1 MPGAGKRRIPAARDR
16 RQFKPNSKLRRR
28 GSRVERSAAALLC
41 RSVFFTFHSV
51 RLQQQSPRGLVNLEA
66 VLAMPRLEVTIGPD
80 RFHTEVAWVNCTSRP
95 TEIDTPNFTGR
106 VLVLVRDFAGVTPDD
121 SPPKRNA
128 AYFEGRTRRFG
139 ILIEGKW
146 KHQPGVQPY
155 TGDEI
160 QFGSDF
166 DYLPDSFPM
175 G

>member
-1 MPGAGKRRIPAARDR
+1 
-16 RQFKPNSKLRRR
+16 
-28 GSRVERSAAALLC
+28 
-41 RSVFFTFHSV
+41 
-51 RLQQQSPRGLVNLEA
+51 
-66 VLAMPRLEVTIGPD
+66 MPRLEVAIGPD
-80 RFHTEVAWVNCTSRP
+80 RFHTEVAWVNCTARP

-106 VLVLVRDFAGVTPDD
+106 VLVLVKDFAGVTPDG

-146 KHQPGVQPY
+146 KKRDGVKPY

-175 G
+175 GCVRRRCSFHFRSSPPN